1 MIPYCCCCC
10 VICMMQC
17 RPSDETMIMENFK
30 KRDITIFDPI
40 QPTSFKVMYYY
51 CFFTVNFNLKQRTV
65 PNCHT
70 CYFLFN
76 KTMQHYFIYFS
87 DYDSKILNNTSFTNT
102 YILIDTN
109 DVDIYLFIN
118 SRIVLLKSK
127 KKKNFM
133 CRKRCISFESKR
145 V

>member
-65 PNCHT
+65 PNCHLAILYLIKLCSIT
-70 CYFLFN
+70 L
-76 KTMQHYFIYFS
+76 FIYFS

-109 DVDIYLFIN
+109 DVDIHVFIN
-118 SRIVLLKSK
+118 SSIVLLKSK
-127 KKKNFM
+127 KK
-133 CRKRCISFESKR
+133 RKTLCVGKD